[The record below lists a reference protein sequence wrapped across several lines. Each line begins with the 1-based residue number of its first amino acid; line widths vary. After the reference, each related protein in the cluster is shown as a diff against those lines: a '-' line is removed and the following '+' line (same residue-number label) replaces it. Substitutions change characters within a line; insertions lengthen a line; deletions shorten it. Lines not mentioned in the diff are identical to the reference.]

1 MSAATTAIGAVVGG
15 PVGAGL
21 GAVIGSLFDGGS
33 PRYEGGPLVSSV
45 QAALQQIAQ
54 GGPTAAA
61 ALQQFASNPSDKD
74 ANQWRDAWQNLIPPI
89 LPDAATAAVY
99 VNLSKAR
106 GFTPAVPLRVQP
118 AAGTTGGTSSPP
130 GSGAPGTLAGVAG
143 SITSGPALWIGLA
156 ILGGLVVVKLLRH

>member
-89 LPDAATAAVY
+89 LPDAATAAIY

-118 AAGTTGGTSSPP
+118 AAGATGGTSNPP
-130 GSGAPGTLAGVAG
+130 GSGAPAMLAGVAG
-143 SITSGPALWIGLA
+143 SLPSGALWIGGA
-156 ILGGLVVVKLLRH
+156 IVVGLVVVKLLRH